1 IEKNLENMEIPYSFV
16 YPLATGPVPSVG
28 WEAIRE
34 GIDDHKYISTLTK
47 MIQKAKAAGHK
58 EAAQRASKTLKDIT
72 DKIRVKAL
80 GEATRA
86 GRASGWRNGVLFDR
100 PSPQAE
106 ISKGDYNKFRYR
118 IAGEIMKLQKKI
130 ER

>member
-1 IEKNLENMEIPYSFV
+1 MEIPYSFV

-34 GIDDHKYISTLTK
+34 GIDDHKYISTLTR

-58 EAAQRASKTLKDIT
+58 EAAQRAAKILKEIT
-72 DKIRVKAL
+72 DKIRVTAL

-86 GRASGWRNGVLFDR
+86 GRASGWRSGGLFDR

-106 ISKGDYNKFRYR
+106 IAKDDYNKFRYA
-118 IAGEIMKLQKKI
+118 IAGEIMKLHSRQS
-130 ER
+130 RVDGR